1 MCTIQLRTDVRHYNS
16 ANCVKYMFPEKS
28 GEMMGSFG
36 GRGVQKFGWQFND
49 LQDFQRVG
57 YIIHLY
63 PTSEILRWKH
73 VASTRL
79 HEKKV

>member
-1 MCTIQLRTDVRHYNS
+1 MCTIQLRTEVRHYNS

-28 GEMMGSFG
+28 EEMMGSFG

-57 YIIHLY
+57 YIIHFVSHL
-63 PTSEILRWKH
+63 
-73 VASTRL
+73 
-79 HEKKV
+79 